1 MGNCVFLFTLYL
13 LIFNL
18 ASISILLKK
27 LKTWSKKKKA
37 MDNFTFIGRWYI
49 SNTSCILN
57 KYDAELP
64 ASGHPDGGLI
74 VTLQIVTGELSVFAS
89 IVTS

>member
-1 MGNCVFLFTLYL
+1 
-13 LIFNL
+13 
-18 ASISILLKK
+18 
-27 LKTWSKKKKA
+27 

-64 ASGHPDGGLI
+64 VSGHPDGGLI